1 MRVTNLLNYC
11 SLSHR
16 LKRAWDPNYA
26 WGKQKRSKWTLEPV
40 FCFDAWT
47 RWGSSSVHS
56 QSSKFR

>member
-1 MRVTNLLNYC
+1 MQITNLLNYC

-16 LKRAWDPNYA
+16 LNRAWAPNYA

-40 FCFDAWT
+40 FFGALT